1 MGLGI
6 TAIAQDAIA
15 ALGTPTTFA
24 NVTGLGITANA
35 GNITHTSTGS
45 VNLNGV
51 VITTATGQLQ
61 VDPDVIATG
70 QQMTT
75 NIGPYSI
82 IADATHE
89 IVQGVN
95 VTTSVGTPDVQ
106 IDVSVS
112 TTGQNMNVSTGTV
125 DAVNSILLNS
135 LNINTSVGGLDF
147 VITGSVQL
155 TGSPM
160 TVTLGEEEAI
170 IDVTV
175 AAPSF
180 ALNTSLNNVTIALN
194 TPVDLTALPMTLN
207 GGTVGSIA
215 WSEVNT
221 TTTNIWVEV
230 DIAA

>member
-24 NVTGLGITANA
+24 NVTGLGLTANA
-35 GNITHTSTGS
+35 GNITHTATGS
-45 VNLNGV
+45 VNVNGQ

-61 VDPDVIATG
+61 VDPDVIVTG

-75 NIGPYSI
+75 NIGPYAV
-82 IADATHE
+82 IADGTH
-89 IVQGVN
+89 IITQGLN
-95 VTTSVGTPDVQ
+95 VTTNVGTPDVK
-106 IDVSVS
+106 IDVTASA
-112 TTGQNMNVSTGTV
+112 TGQNMNVSTGTV

-147 VITGSVQL
+147 VITGSVQT
-155 TGSPM
+155 TGSQM
-160 TVTLGEEEAI
+160 TLALGEEEAI
-170 IDVTV
+170 IDVSVT
-175 AAPSF
+175 ASNF
-180 ALNTSLNNVTIALN
+180 ALSTSLNNVSVALN

-221 TTTNIWVEV
+221 TTTNTWVEV